1 MPLYIADYIRDTS
14 RLTTEG
20 HGAYLLLIFD
30 YWVSGRPLPDD
41 DQQLAAVARLPA
53 SRWKALRPSIER
65 FFQTGDGFWHHKR
78 IDAELAEA
86 TDRIGKRS
94 AAGKAGAAAKWG
106 AKDGK
111 SNADAD
117 GNRIGKSNADAY
129 AQSQVTPSSLRSEG
143 SVAYA
148 TGADAPSFDPVKEI
162 FDRGLKILGQAQR
175 SLLGKLRKQHGDV
188 AVLEAIC
195 ACESEH
201 PTDPAP
207 FLIRSCEAHS
217 APKRK
222 SPSTTLWEGAYN
234 AAQNYIRDHG
244 IDRDDNLPAQPLLD
258 SGRPP
263 RIA

>member
-1 MPLYIADYIRDTS
+1 MKIRRIDFSPDEFLAGTFMLPDIELAIYWRACALIYSRNAPIDIADLRRICSTRKD
-14 RLTTEG
+14 RFEEALDNLVGDGKLTRNLHEIDNKRARKELEISMNRARTWHENG
-20 HGAYLLLIFD
+20 SKG
-30 YWVSGRPLPDD
+30 GRPSNKTNGIAKPSG
-41 DQQLAAVARLPA
+41 LAPRARA
-53 SRWKALRPSIER
+53 EPSTIN
-65 FFQTGDGFWHHKR
+65 HH
-78 IDAELAEA
+78 ID
-86 TDRIGKRS
+86 
-94 AAGKAGAAAKWG
+94 
-106 AKDGK
+106 
-111 SNADAD
+111 
-117 GNRIGKSNADAY
+117 
-129 AQSQVTPSSLRSEG
+129 
-143 SVAYA
+143 SVASA

-162 FDRGLKILGQAQR
+162 FDRGLRILGQAQR

-201 PTDPAP
+201 PSDPAP
-207 FLIRSCEAHS
+207 FLIRSCKAHS